1 VIPARSD
8 VVLVNGEVNFPRAVV
23 HRPDAAMAECVLQ
36 AGGYTDRADAGRL
49 VLRRANGEI
58 AIGNDLAVAPGD
70 EIRVMPKVDVKG
82 LQIAKDIVQMIY
94 QMAVTIAIPF
104 SLTMN

>member
-1 VIPARSD
+1 
-8 VVLVNGEVNFPRAVV
+8 
-23 HRPDAAMAECVLQ
+23 
-36 AGGYTDRADAGRL
+36 

-58 AIGNDLAVAPGD
+58 AVGNDFAVAPGD

-82 LQIAKDIVQMIY
+82 LQIAKDIIQMIY